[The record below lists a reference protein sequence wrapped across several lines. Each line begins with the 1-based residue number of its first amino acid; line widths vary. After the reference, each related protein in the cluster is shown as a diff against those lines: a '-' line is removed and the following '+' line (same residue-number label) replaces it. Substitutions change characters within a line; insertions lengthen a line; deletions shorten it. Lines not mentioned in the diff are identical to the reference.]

1 MRNNSPAAR
10 IAMYAGLILWMLVN
24 LFPVYWMFTFSL
36 KNNAEIFGE
45 NVIRLPETW
54 QWSNYVRALNTGNMP
69 RYFLNSA
76 IVATATIIITL
87 AAAQRKR
94 SGKDGRKNCPSLRF
108 VLFFFYQLFR
118 EETFEMKEK
127 KSSALRFWLLVWG
140 LGLIGQLVWN
150 IENQW
155 FNTFVY
161 AKIAKDPTIISWMVA
176 ISAIAT
182 TISTFVFGT
191 LSDRKGRRKTF
202 IGFGYILWGI
212 FTILFGTTEF
222 ITGGKGA
229 ATAKLLM
236 LAATAVVLADALMSF
251 FGSMGNDAGFNVWLN
266 DNMTEKNRG
275 HIGAALATQ
284 PILGTIIGVV
294 LGGMLIGKEDNYMRL
309 FLVFGGLAIVF
320 GVAAMLFMKDA
331 PGLAPNRQGSFM
343 QQLLGAFN
351 FREFIKL
358 RELVWVFLTLSVYF
372 IAFNVFYPHVGN
384 YLIYYLGYTPDD
396 IGIIQGVG
404 LLLGMVSVIPASM
417 LLKKNKFA
425 LAAALSI
432 VLSIL
437 GVGLLGLFGRPENVD
452 PTNIF
457 NIPLLVGMFFFGC
470 GYIMFMQVLSV
481 WMKQLFPEESKG
493 QFEGFRIV
501 FFVLIPWVVSPFIA
515 NPIIKNNGKILDTN
529 GLEAYLPTHV
539 LMLISCALIC
549 LSFVPLVFAARQ
561 RALREKAQDK
571 A

>member
-1 MRNNSPAAR
+1 
-10 IAMYAGLILWMLVN
+10 
-24 LFPVYWMFTFSL
+24 
-36 KNNAEIFGE
+36 
-45 NVIRLPETW
+45 
-54 QWSNYVRALNTGNMP
+54 
-69 RYFLNSA
+69 
-76 IVATATIIITL
+76 
-87 AAAQRKR
+87 
-94 SGKDGRKNCPSLRF
+94 
-108 VLFFFYQLFR
+108 
-118 EETFEMKEK
+118 MKET
-127 KSSALRFWLLVWG
+127 KSSALRFWTLVWG

-150 IENQW
+150 VENQW

-191 LSDRKGRRKTF
+191 LSDRRGRRKTF
-202 IGFGYILWGI
+202 IGVGYILWGI

-229 ATAKLLM
+229 AAQLIV

-266 DNMTEKNRG
+266 DNMTERNRS

-284 PILGTIIGVV
+284 PILGTIVGVV
-294 LGGMLIGKEDNYMRL
+294 VGGMLIGKEDNYMRL

-320 GVAAMLFMKDA
+320 GVAALAFMKDT
-331 PGLAPNRQGSFM
+331 PGLQPNRQGSFM

-351 FREFIKL
+351 Y
-358 RELVWVFLTLSVYF
+358 RELVKLKELLWVFLTLTFYF
-372 IAFNVFYPHVGN
+372 IAFNVFYPHIGN

-396 IGIIQGVG
+396 IGVIQGVG
-404 LLLGMVSVIPASM
+404 LLLGMLAVIPASM
-417 LLKKNKFA
+417 LLKRNRFA
-425 LAAALSI
+425 LAAAI
-432 VLSIL
+432 AVVLSAV
-437 GVGLLGLFGRPENVD
+437 GVGILGLFGRPENVD

-457 NIPLLVGMFFFGC
+457 NIPLLAGMFIFGC

-515 NPIIKNNGKILDTN
+515 NPIIKGNGKILDTN

-539 LMLISCALIC
+539 LLLITTGLI
-549 LSFVPLVFAARQ
+549 LLTFVPLVFAARQ
-561 RALREKAQDK
+561 HSLRAGAQTEK
-571 A
+571 